1 MLEDPTSVLL
11 GAGAAVIASLV
22 AARVVRRFWPKT
34 GNWGINPTR
43 PACPFCQSPSPRIRK
58 PANRRQFLWGGWTCA
73 QCGRELDKYGQP
85 VVNKKSDP

>member
-1 MLEDPTSVLL
+1 MLEHATPVLL
-11 GAGAAVIASLV
+11 GAGAAVIAGLV

-43 PACPFCQSPSPRIRK
+43 PCCPACQTPAPRIRK

-73 QCGRELDKYGQP
+73 HCGRELDKYGQP
-85 VVNKKSDP
+85 CEPETPDP